1 MKRIFMGL
9 GLAVVFY
16 FLGCAITGGVAGGIA
31 GSKQP
36 NVERAQAAGAVA
48 GRDAVLK
55 YRLYIL
61 VAAAAFG
68 VLGPLVS
75 ARPVKSAE
83 PEAEGGFG
91 YEPFP
96 SPTTRWP

>member
-1 MKRIFMGL
+1 MKRIFMGI

-31 GSKQP
+31 GSKEP
-36 NVERAQAAGAVA
+36 NVPRAQAAGAIA

-55 YRLYIL
+55 YRLYIFI
-61 VAAAAFG
+61 AAVAFG
-68 VLGPLVS
+68 VLGPLVC
-75 ARPVKSAE
+75 ARPAKSAE
-83 PEAEGGFG
+83 PDAGFG

-96 SPTTRWP
+96 SPTTTWP